1 MPTPLSQASRPK
13 LPQPLHNN
21 PRRER
26 SRRRSRADHGERV
39 HYTTVLRPMTA
50 GRTGVTATAIHQGRT
65 RQLWQAGLTAAGRR
79 LSATGQVRLQ
89 NAGPRP

>member
-1 MPTPLSQASRPK
+1 VSAAA
-13 LPQPLHNN
+13 
-21 PRRER
+21 
-26 SRRRSRADHGERV
+26 ADHGPITV
-39 HYTTVLRPMTA
+39 SVSHYTTVLRPMTA